1 MAYVFR
7 HSSLENRY
15 KWCRSKDV
23 ENYQPMTFLV
33 VRNVVLVNVFV
44 LGMLASDASEVNM
57 L

>member
-1 MAYVFR
+1 MAYAFR